1 MNRCLT
7 HIISPSLLLY
17 ILYVLCLKHEIY
29 NALNC
34 VLQQGE
40 PNFFLCQCKLRV
52 SLGPLVLRGL
62 RGLRGDQVSWASK
75 VQRGRKVT
83 GATEES

>member
-1 MNRCLT
+1 MK
-7 HIISPSLLLY
+7 Y
-17 ILYVLCLKHEIY
+17 I
-29 NALNC
+29 
-34 VLQQGE
+34 VLQTVCYSRVI
-40 PNFFLCQCKLRV
+40 PNFFLFQSNLRV

-62 RGLRGDQVSWASK
+62 RGLREDQVSWASK